1 VTLVPAGT
9 SVPIPRKLKPALI
22 GFFLTL
28 MGLILSLACMNLANM
43 LMARGAN
50 RRKELAIR
58 LSVGASRFRLVR
70 QMISEGLL
78 LSLPGSLVGL
88 ALAYALGV
96 LNAHFTTPVTVP
108 VQSNFALDWR
118 SAAFAFGLAVVC
130 GVGFSLTP
138 ALRATKADLTPA
150 LKEGSALRLPGYRR
164 FGLRNLLMV
173 VQVAASLLLLLM
185 TGFLVL
191 GISKSSSIQTR
202 VDPHRMILFSLDP
215 VRDGYTPEQASA
227 LFEKLP
233 ERLEAAAPVRGIALA
248 AQAPFSSEDVS
259 TELTSEDPTDSSR
272 VVQSVAEETVGA
284 GYFAALREPVLAG
297 REFDRHDQRVP
308 TDISGTAAWPALL
321 NETLQH
327 GLFPNQDPIGKRVRD
342 DKRSYE
348 VVGVVHDLKSVD
360 GTSQS
365 VLYLPLTWHDFA
377 RPPTGGITVLAHSDA
392 GSDALNR
399 IQNEIAFI
407 DPNLSVFNAQTLSA
421 YLDRSRSAL
430 RFTVQTYGGIGLFG
444 LVLAAIGLAGVTA
457 YAIAQRRKEIAIRTA
472 LGATSAQVLQLL
484 LREGAAL
491 VGVGT
496 VLGFLGAIA
505 LAKVLSALA
514 SMFVDALR
522 FGTDDPRLLLGAPLL
537 LAGVALLACYLPAR
551 RSTQIDPLK
560 ALREE

>member
-1 VTLVPAGT
+1 
-9 SVPIPRKLKPALI
+9 
-22 GFFLTL
+22 
-28 MGLILSLACMNLANM
+28 
-43 LMARGAN
+43 
-50 RRKELAIR
+50 
-58 LSVGASRFRLVR
+58 
-70 QMISEGLL
+70 
-78 LSLPGSLVGL
+78 
-88 ALAYALGV
+88 
-96 LNAHFTTPVTVP
+96 
-108 VQSNFALDWR
+108 
-118 SAAFAFGLAVVC
+118 
-130 GVGFSLTP
+130 
-138 ALRATKADLTPA
+138 
-150 LKEGSALRLPGYRR
+150 
-164 FGLRNLLMV
+164 
-173 VQVAASLLLLLM
+173 
-185 TGFLVL
+185 
-191 GISKSSSIQTR
+191 
-202 VDPHRMILFSLDP
+202 
-215 VRDGYTPEQASA
+215 
-227 LFEKLP
+227 
-233 ERLEAAAPVRGIALA
+233 
-248 AQAPFSSEDVS
+248 
-259 TELTSEDPTDSSR
+259 
-272 VVQSVAEETVGA
+272 
-284 GYFAALREPVLAG
+284 
-297 REFDRHDQRVP
+297 VP